1 MGRLTSAAPYIISS
15 KEMVVM
21 TSTLSTEDFAAL
33 GGPNL
38 VYVRPIKAAEILAD
52 TPVEEIRG
60 FDLKPEQILYAVH
73 RADGARLAVMGDRD
87 SAIAAALAHELAP
100 VSVH

>member
-1 MGRLTSAAPYIISS
+1 
-15 KEMVVM
+15 MVVM

>member
-1 MGRLTSAAPYIISS
+1 MNFHHLTAEA
-15 KEMVVM
+15 
-21 TSTLSTEDFAAL
+21 FAAL

-52 TPVEEIRG
+52 TPIEQIRG
-60 FDLKPEQILYAVH
+60 FDLKPDQTLYAVH
-73 RADGARLAVMGDRD
+73 RADGARLAVLGDKD
-87 SAIAAALAHELAP
+87 SAVAAAVAHDLAP

>member
-1 MGRLTSAAPYIISS
+1 MLISQLTPEA
-15 KEMVVM
+15 
-21 TSTLSTEDFAAL
+21 FAAL

-38 VYVRPIKAAEILAD
+38 VYVRQIKAAEILAD

-73 RADGARLAVMGDRD
+73 RADGARLAVMSDRD